1 MYTLLVKIRNTA
13 IRRSAINRLTF
24 GIVALL
30 LLTTTGLL
38 QAAEMRRSGFFDFY
52 HNLQPVDASWISFM
66 YTSDQLEEVL
76 STTRAIVV
84 PQPEIFLATNSK
96 YKGISPAEMNALANA
111 FRSIVIDALADKYQI
126 TERPGENTIVLRMAL
141 SNMYLKKKGR
151 GLMGYTPIGF
161 VVTTAKR
168 QMQDFAEKILLTEIT
183 WEAEILDGRNADVLA
198 QLMVPMGN
206 NSSKKEF
213 TSWDDLVT
221 AMSVGGLR
229 LRCRLDNAA
238 AGTARDCLEI
248 TEADLPEH

>member
-1 MYTLLVKIRNTA
+1 M
-13 IRRSAINRLTF
+13 
-24 GIVALL
+24 
-30 LLTTTGLL
+30 TGLL
-38 QAAEMRRSGFFDFY
+38 QASDMRRSGFFDFY
-52 HNLQPVDASWISFM
+52 HDLRPVDASWISFI

-84 PQPEIFLATNSK
+84 MQPEIFLASNSK
-96 YKGISPAEMNALANA
+96 YKGISPAEMNALTNA
-111 FRSIVIDALADKYQI
+111 LRSIVIDALADKYQI
-126 TERPGENTIVLRMAL
+126 TDRPGANTIVLRMAL
-141 SNMYLKKKGR
+141 SNLHLKKKGR

-168 QMQDFAEKILLTEIT
+168 QMQEFTEKILLTEIT
-183 WEAEILDGRNADVLA
+183 WEAEILDGRNAEVLA

-229 LRCRLDNAA
+229 LRCRLDHAA
-238 AGTARDCLEI
+238 AGTTGDCLAI
-248 TEADLPEH
+248 TEADLPEY